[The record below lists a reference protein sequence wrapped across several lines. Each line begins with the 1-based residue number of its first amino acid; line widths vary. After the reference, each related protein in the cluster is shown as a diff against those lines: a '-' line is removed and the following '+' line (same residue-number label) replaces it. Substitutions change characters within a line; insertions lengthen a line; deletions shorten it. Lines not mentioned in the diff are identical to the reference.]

1 MRRIS
6 VEQAKHDLHYFAGVT
21 LHNASTGELARGNYG
36 ESLEMAKSSVSHL
49 ARTDEGGLISSSTQ
63 ALQALAVAELGDLEE
78 GLRLGSAAAT
88 GPDAAADAIADA
100 AYLHAVCGR
109 SRQARTLLSR
119 FERGDARWARD
130 PSSKAAGCY
139 ARFSLAMSDGSRTDA
154 QSALSGLA
162 DLAPVDFDTESR
174 RAVLAAALAVAS
186 RSAEASD
193 LVQAAND
200 IVGRQTA
207 WRWTMRI
214 RLLDAVVRRD
224 GESLALWIAEA
235 EDDSALSVLE
245 LADSIAT
252 AVGTLAPIPEALE
265 RSILREPRRWIAAL
279 ARQVQGLPSDD
290 AGAAAALIAKFGTA
304 DDAAL
309 LRDYERALSGKPKR
323 RGLATQL
330 IRRVSPTVRVHD
342 LGLTSY
348 EIGERVVRLTETRRK
363 TAALVLYLVTRVDL
377 AANREQVMEALWP
390 DQTPKSAL
398 NSLHQTIFFLRRELE
413 PWYEDSATAEYVHMD
428 AELVYLDPVLFQVDS
443 VAFARQSADIVGAGT
458 AGSRGPE
465 MLALYR
471 GHFAPEFEY
480 EDWASEWRTHVHT
493 SYLHLDHATST
504 DLIGEGRY
512 GEVVEVLT
520 PVVALDPSAFE
531 LRGSLVGCLDKEVA
545 RDASLAQYRSMA
557 VAHERELG
565 LPARSYAE
573 LVEAISSMS

>member
-1 MRRIS
+1 M
-6 VEQAKHDLHYFAGVT
+6 
-21 LHNASTGELARGNYG
+21 
-36 ESLEMAKSSVSHL
+36 
-49 ARTDEGGLISSSTQ
+49 
-63 ALQALAVAELGDLEE
+63 
-78 GLRLGSAAAT
+78 
-88 GPDAAADAIADA
+88 
-100 AYLHAVCGR
+100 
-109 SRQARTLLSR
+109 
-119 FERGDARWARD
+119 
-130 PSSKAAGCY
+130 
-139 ARFSLAMSDGSRTDA
+139 
-154 QSALSGLA
+154 
-162 DLAPVDFDTESR
+162 
-174 RAVLAAALAVAS
+174 
-186 RSAEASD
+186 
-193 LVQAAND
+193 
-200 IVGRQTA
+200 
-207 WRWTMRI
+207 
-214 RLLDAVVRRD
+214 
-224 GESLALWIAEA
+224 
-235 EDDSALSVLE
+235 
-245 LADSIAT
+245 
-252 AVGTLAPIPEALE
+252 
-265 RSILREPRRWIAAL
+265 
-279 ARQVQGLPSDD
+279 
-290 AGAAAALIAKFGTA
+290 IAKFGTA

-309 LRDYERALSGKPKR
+309 LRDYERAISGKPKR

-413 PWYEDSATAEYVHMD
+413 PWYEDSATADYVHMD
-428 AELVYLDPVLFQVDS
+428 AELVYLDPDLFQVDS

-493 SYLHLDHATST
+493 SYLHLAHATST

-531 LRGSLVGCLDKEVA
+531 LRGALVGCLAKAGA